1 MATTLMKSDQE
12 NQESDNDE
20 EETVHY
26 VWEDDPDESM
36 CGRDVSGTIWQ
47 SNDVEV
53 NCEACLDAAEFVRE
67 IEERLGA
74 E

>member
-1 MATTLMKSDQE
+1 MATTLMKSEQE
-12 NQESDNDE
+12 NQETDNDDD
-20 EETVHY
+20 TVHY
-26 VWEDDPDESM
+26 VWDDDPDESM
-36 CGRDVSGTIWQ
+36 CGKDVSGTAWQ